1 MTQPPYKRIR
11 VGQLSLTFWKRETQR
26 GDTKM
31 TVLQPSLTSSWRD
44 KDGEWQN
51 RNVNLG
57 SMSQLYELLATAGEV
72 RKIHNDF
79 RAENRPSGGS
89 EEESS
94 EPNPQAEQLEKDPK
108 GQTLFKEKRR

>member
-1 MTQPPYKRIR
+1 MTQPYKKIR
-11 VGQLSLTFWKRETQR
+11 VSGGVEICFWKREVDR
-26 GDTKM
+26 NGIKFNI
-31 TVLQPSLTSSWRD
+31 LQPSVSRSWR
-44 KDGEWQN
+44 N
-51 RNVNLG
+51 REGNWENRSVSLQAI
-57 SMSQLYELLATAGEV
+57 SQLYELLATAGEV

-89 EEESS
+89 DEESS